1 MRLSTSTLLA
11 LSLALINVNAED
23 EIEHPEFSL
32 FDLEKLASNSFFE
45 QFDSNWD
52 SRWKISQ
59 FTDSDSPDLKYKGKW
74 SVEESIVNKGFNN
87 DKGLVVK
94 SEASHHAISAKLP
107 QVFDNKDNTLVLQY
121 EVKLQKGLD
130 CGGAYIKLLS
140 ENDELHN
147 QEFNNDSSYQV
158 MFGPDKCG
166 NNNKV
171 HFIIR
176 RKDINTGEYEEK
188 HLAVPPM
195 SRVVKTTSLYTLII
209 KPDQDFEIRINGDVV
224 KAGNLLTEDTFQPGF
239 NPPKMIKDLNA
250 IKPEDWDDNEMIQDP
265 EVEKPEDWDESQ
277 PFTIPD
283 PEAEKPE
290 DWDEEAELLISDPTA
305 EKPEDWDDEDDGEW
319 MAPKISNPE
328 CEYHGCGPWKA
339 PRIRNP
345 LYKGKWK
352 APMVKNPNYKGDWEP
367 EDIPNP
373 DYYEDKTPS
382 DLEPI
387 GALGFELW
395 TMSSDILFD
404 NIYLGH
410 SIEEAEIIGN
420 TTFIPK
426 VAIEE
431 QEAAASAPKPQS
443 EPENPLESEEVKDT
457 DAAETATADI
467 GEYVS
472 KLAAQYVDIALFHII
487 QYMDSV
493 NAFIV
498 DVLDDPSGT
507 ILNRP
512 GEAFYYSSIFTGT
525 FVTITLFFSLIIN
538 FLTDLVESKVS
549 TTPKTTTTSEKKRDE
564 LLADDDEDDEDDEDY
579 VPGTTIIDETTIVD
593 ETTMGNYDDD
603 EDEEED
609 EAEIIAEVDGTSE
622 SKKNSTEAVKR

>member
-1 MRLSTSTLLA
+1 
-11 LSLALINVNAED
+11 
-23 EIEHPEFSL
+23 
-32 FDLEKLASNSFFE
+32 
-45 QFDSNWD
+45 
-52 SRWKISQ
+52 
-59 FTDSDSPDLKYKGKW
+59 
-74 SVEESIVNKGFNN
+74 
-87 DKGLVVK
+87 
-94 SEASHHAISAKLP
+94 
-107 QVFDNKDNTLVLQY
+107 
-121 EVKLQKGLD
+121 
-130 CGGAYIKLLS
+130 
-140 ENDELHN
+140 
-147 QEFNNDSSYQV
+147 
-158 MFGPDKCG
+158 
-166 NNNKV
+166 
-171 HFIIR
+171 
-176 RKDINTGEYEEK
+176 
-188 HLAVPPM
+188 
-195 SRVVKTTSLYTLII
+195 
-209 KPDQDFEIRINGDVV
+209 
-224 KAGNLLTEDTFQPGF
+224 
-239 NPPKMIKDLNA
+239 
-250 IKPEDWDDNEMIQDP
+250 
-265 EVEKPEDWDESQ
+265 
-277 PFTIPD
+277 
-283 PEAEKPE
+283 
-290 DWDEEAELLISDPTA
+290 
-305 EKPEDWDDEDDGEW
+305 
-319 MAPKISNPE
+319 
-328 CEYHGCGPWKA
+328 
-339 PRIRNP
+339 
-345 LYKGKWK
+345 
-352 APMVKNPNYKGDWEP
+352 MVKNPNYKGDWEP

-472 KLAAQYVDIALFHII
+472 KLAAQYVDIGLFHII
-487 QYMDSV
+487 QYMDGV